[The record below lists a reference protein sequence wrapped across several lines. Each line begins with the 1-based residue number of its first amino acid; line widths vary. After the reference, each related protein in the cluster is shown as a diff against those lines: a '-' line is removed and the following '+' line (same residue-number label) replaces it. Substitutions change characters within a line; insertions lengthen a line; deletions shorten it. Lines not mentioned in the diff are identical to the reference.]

1 MLGAARSSSLGDG
14 LRVTRRVFR
23 RLWSRELVEE
33 SEPELESEDEPES
46 ESESEPDEE
55 ELESESDLRE
65 VYVREQD
72 ECKQ

>member
-14 LRVTRRVFR
+14 LRVTGRVFR

-55 ELESESDLRE
+55 LESESDLRE